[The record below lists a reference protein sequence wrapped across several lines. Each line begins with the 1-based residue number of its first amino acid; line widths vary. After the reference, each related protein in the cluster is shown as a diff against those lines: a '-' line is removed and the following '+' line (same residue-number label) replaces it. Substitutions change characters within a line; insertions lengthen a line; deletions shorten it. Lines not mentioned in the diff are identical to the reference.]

1 MVEATM
7 AGSNI
12 ITYKKDTSTLS
23 LSEKTNW
30 RKNNCFLSEGG
41 GAEESAPEQ
50 AAFLGIADFRSRFR
64 LR

>member
-12 ITYKKDTSTLS
+12 ITYKKDTSALS

-30 RKNNCFLSEGG
+30 RKKRLFLIKKWQLLR
-41 GAEESAPEQ
+41 ESAPER
-50 AAFLGIADFRSRFR
+50 AAFF
-64 LR
+64 